1 MRNLL
6 HRWLRNWRSRGA
18 LKKCAAISRI
28 ALEDAEVALL
38 GAEKQA
44 SAFIDTVS
52 AAAEINSQDGTVVE
66 QARQVLK
73 ERTAALSLSI
83 QVEISTLRTALARK
97 SNRAGC
103 FTVTLF
109 GQTMAGKSTIR
120 EAVTGGDG
128 ITIGK
133 GGQRT
138 TRDVR
143 EYQWQGLTIVD
154 TPGFGAYEGA
164 EDRESAFATIDESD
178 VVIFLLSSD
187 GVQKDAFLEMAALN
201 RLRKHVVFVLN
212 VKHDLKKL
220 AKYRR
225 DFVSD
230 PSAWM
235 GEAAIQ
241 PHRNRIASLVREH
254 APWMAQK
261 VRVVAVHAQAAW
273 MARQPEY
280 KADASRLLAGSN
292 ISQLLHLLEDELH
305 LHGTQRR
312 VDTVIG
318 GTERA
323 LTFVSERLSGVSTS
337 FREEAEFL
345 EEKHTELK
353 AKLDN
358 IIGSF
363 PERCRSSVLEHFA
376 PLEKGLGKFIEDNL
390 RSSEFD
396 KRWKARVAE
405 LNTDEWAQHFA
416 ADIAGEL
423 AAIVR
428 EFWRQVQV
436 DAEFTTVFQ
445 GAEATS
451 ADPVDWKKVVRRV
464 GIVLGIAATVLA
476 LTSNPVGWAVG
487 IVSLLTGI
495 SSFFVPG
502 KSDAIKNAREEART
516 QLTAQIEQNAAEV
529 ARSLT
534 DWFTRAIEEKVISPL
549 HTDIAS
555 LTFSIRTLADAAT
568 KLSATICAKRDA
580 LLSRHPIP
588 SPDCNLKHLARHHE

>member
-1 MRNLL
+1 MVKSLL

-18 LKKCAAISRI
+18 LKKCAAISRL
-28 ALEDAEVALL
+28 ALNDADLALV

-66 QARQVLK
+66 QARQVLR
-73 ERTAALSLSI
+73 ERTTALSLGL
-83 QVEISTLRTALARK
+83 QMEISTLRTALARK
-97 SNRAGC
+97 RNRAGC

-128 ITIGK
+128 TTIGK

-138 TRDVR
+138 TRDVC

-154 TPGFGAYEGA
+154 TPGFGAYEGK
-164 EDRESAFATIDESD
+164 EDRELAFATMDESD
-178 VVIFLLSSD
+178 VVVFLLSSD

-230 PSAWM
+230 PSAWI
-235 GEAAIQ
+235 GNAAIQ
-241 PHRNRIASLVREH
+241 PHRNRIATLMREH

-280 KADASRLLAGSN
+280 KAEASRLLAGSN
-292 ISQLLHLLEDELH
+292 INQLLHLLEDELH

-312 VDTVIG
+312 VDTIIG

-323 LTFVSERLSGVSTS
+323 LTFVSERLSVVSTS
-337 FREEAEFL
+337 FREEAALL
-345 EEKHTELK
+345 EEKHTELR
-353 AKLDN
+353 AKLDDF
-358 IIGSF
+358 IGRF
-363 PERCRSSVLEHFA
+363 PDRCHSAVLEHFA
-376 PLEKGLGKFIEDNL
+376 PLEKGLRKFIEDNL

-396 KRWKARVAE
+396 KRWKTRVAE
-405 LNTDEWAQHFA
+405 LKTDAWVKQYA

-428 EFWRQVQV
+428 KFWQQVQV
-436 DAEFTTVFQ
+436 DAEFTTEFH
-445 GAEATS
+445 GAEATP
-451 ADPVDWKKVVRRV
+451 ADPVDWQKVVRRV
-464 GIVLGIAATVLA
+464 GIVLGLAATVLA
-476 LTSNPVGWAVG
+476 LTSNPAGWAVG
-487 IVSLLTGI
+487 IASLLTGI
-495 SSFFVPG
+495 TSYFVPG
-502 KSDAIKNAREEART
+502 KSDAIKKAMEEART
-516 QLTAQIEQNAAEV
+516 QLASQIEQNAAEI
-529 ARSLT
+529 AQSLQ
-534 DWFTRAIEEKVISPL
+534 DWFSREIAEKTIAPL
-549 HTDIAS
+549 HADIAG
-555 LTFSIRTLADAAT
+555 LTLSISTLADAAT
-568 KLSATICAKRDA
+568 KLSAATCAERDA

-588 SPDCNLKHLARHHE
+588 CQDYEPQTPAPTS